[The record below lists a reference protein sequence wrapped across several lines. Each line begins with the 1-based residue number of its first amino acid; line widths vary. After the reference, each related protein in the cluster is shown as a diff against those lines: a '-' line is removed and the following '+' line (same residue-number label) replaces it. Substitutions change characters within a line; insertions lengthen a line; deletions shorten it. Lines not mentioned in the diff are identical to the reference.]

1 VITDLGTRCE
11 ELYAPGDEVLPS
23 EPLADAAAT
32 KSAAERAP
40 SRSGEDRF
48 GRSRKRFE
56 LLVSWLDRE
65 DAGKLEHSQLESRIA
80 DDGRELLCA
89 LFQDHLDLRGERE
102 QRAEQVADERGVQR
116 RAVER
121 DHQRPLQTVF
131 GEVDV
136 KRMAYRARGEQNLY
150 PADGV
155 LNLPV
160 ERASHG
166 VRRLT
171 AIESSRGSFA
181 EATGQVRERTGLA
194 LGKRQIEQLAVR
206 AAVDFESFYATS
218 ARSPD
223 SYDHND
229 DDDKDSSDDNKQSS
243 DVLVLSADGKGIV
256 MRADALRAST
266 AKAARAASPKL
277 KTRLSRGEK
286 PNRKRIAEVGA
297 VYEITPAPRTP
308 QEVLAPN
315 EDKTMPAPK
324 AKRKWLTA
332 SVVEDAATVVADI
345 FAEAQRRDPDHQRRW
360 IALVDGSCRCRH
372 EPSCA
377 HLAGMPTSM

>member
-1 VITDLGTRCE
+1 MITDLGTRCE

-171 AIESSRGSFA
+171 AIESSRGSFL
-181 EATGQVRERTGLA
+181 EATSKVRERGLA
-194 LGKRQIEQLAVR
+194 LGRRQIEQLAVR
-206 AAVDFESFYATS
+206 PAVDFDSFCPTS
-218 ARSPD
+218 AFSEPRRPQRQRQRGQERSVG
-223 SYDHND
+223 
-229 DDDKDSSDDNKQSS
+229 
-243 DVLVLSADGKGIV
+243 VL
-256 MRADALRAST
+256 
-266 AKAARAASPKL
+266 
-277 KTRLSRGEK
+277 
-286 PNRKRIAEVGA
+286 
-297 VYEITPAPRTP
+297 
-308 QEVLAPN
+308 
-315 EDKTMPAPK
+315 
-324 AKRKWLTA
+324 
-332 SVVEDAATVVADI
+332 
-345 FAEAQRRDPDHQRRW
+345 RRR
-360 IALVDGSCRCRH
+360 
-372 EPSCA
+372 
-377 HLAGMPTSM
+377 